1 MKNKQFRESIHSPK
15 NIALRH
21 YWINRR
27 KELGLSQ
34 RDVAKKLEVTR
45 SLVGKIETGDRRLDI
60 LEMMLYCKVL
70 SLNPHDVLDFI
81 DTEFTK

>member
-1 MKNKQFRESIHSPK
+1 MKNKQFRESIHSSK

-21 YWINRR
+21 YWINQR

-60 LEMMLYCKVL
+60 LEMIVYCKVL
-70 SLNPHDVLDFI
+70 SIDPHKIINFLEE
-81 DTEFTK
+81 EFGK